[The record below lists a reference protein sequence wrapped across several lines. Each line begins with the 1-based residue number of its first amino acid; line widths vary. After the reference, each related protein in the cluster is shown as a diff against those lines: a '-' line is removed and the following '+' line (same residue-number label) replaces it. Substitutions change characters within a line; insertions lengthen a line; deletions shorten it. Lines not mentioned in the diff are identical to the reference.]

1 MIRSLTPTSI
11 LKPMKKIHLLLL
23 VMALAISTATYAR
36 DIYVV
41 SVGIAK
47 YKHI

>member
-1 MIRSLTPTSI
+1 MIRSLTLTSI

-36 DIYVV
+36 DI
-41 SVGIAK
+41 
-47 YKHI
+47 